1 MFIWWFSDG
10 VVERRIARK
19 FRRIH
24 CIATCRKT
32 SKDTAAQI
40 NLTKPFLG
48 DFGSFTILTWIKMSK
63 PGHGQFSL
71 IIFASKYKFCLPLW
85 ATPWKFWNAWKLT
98 FELTSLIRS
107 KTGFAVWPENGEPSQ
122 ALIVQKTSLRFSYRS
137 CSVKSLVNE
146 TLFSFL

>member
-1 MFIWWFSDG
+1 MFIWQFSDG
-10 VVERRIARK
+10 VVERSIARK

-24 CIATCRKT
+24 FIATCKKT

-40 NLTKPFLG
+40 NLTKPFLS
-48 DFGSFTILTWIKMSK
+48 DFGSFTILTLIKMSK
-63 PGHGQFSL
+63 PGHSQFSL
-71 IIFASKYKFCLPLW
+71 IIFVSKYKFCLPLQ
-85 ATPWKFWNAWKLT
+85 ATPLKFWNAWKLT

-122 ALIVQKTSLRFSYRS
+122 ALIVQNTSLRFSYRS